1 MSFLNAAKQ
10 GNTLNQKSAG
20 LDFPMHPQRLSNGT
34 RLLPVEPGQRDMR
47 PESSPLLCEP
57 GKYQSM
63 TKRPL
68 QSGQLIHRLN
78 PGPEIFRAIRVTETT
93 NPGHGEVKRFHRQ
106 IPGSIANIRK
116 PMCFYTA
123 QKCEGQVQLV
133 RPLPPRPGDRLLDSQ
148 QPLFDRVRNLQPEEQ
163 AKSFWLIQSAPQTI
177 PETGAGNT
185 RQSCRIPRATPSPVR
200 GCLSVHRLPPV
211 PAPARLPIQS
221 R

>member
-1 MSFLNAAKQ
+1 MADRLLRQADCSSQLPEKKTIQNRIGGAMSFLNAAKQ

-116 PMCFYTA
+116 PMRS
-123 QKCEGQVQLV
+123 EE
-133 RPLPPRPGDRLLDSQ
+133 R
-148 QPLFDRVRNLQPEEQ
+148 RVGKE
-163 AKSFWLIQSAPQTI
+163 
-177 PETGAGNT
+177 
-185 RQSCRIPRATPSPVR
+185 CRSRWSPY
-200 GCLSVHRLPPV
+200 H
-211 PAPARLPIQS
+211 
-221 R
+221 